1 MPRAT
6 GGERLGDKL
15 RYTLAL
21 GGGNGYHRDA
31 EGGAHFLHIAMEP
44 PLARTSSIILRAQYH
59 GDPQLQKLQSKVEI
73 TLDIGGIH
81 NIDDAIR
88 LLIQDEIP
96 GDDLLLGIGPQRI
109 DAWQIDDGAVPL
121 APDIAHFLIDGDAGK
136 IADMPIGAGEGIEQ
150 GGFAAILIAGQ
161 CEDRISAAS
170 FTSIFWASSTRRVSS

>member
-1 MPRAT
+1 LHIDGAT
-6 GGERLGDKL
+6 V
-15 RYTLAL
+15 
-21 GGGNGYHRDA
+21 
-31 EGGAHFLHIAMEP
+31 GAHLIHHVEG
-44 PLARTSSIILRAQYH
+44 QYH

-109 DAWQIDDGAVPL
+109 DAWQIDDGAIFL

-136 IADMPIGAGEGIEQ
+136 IADMLIGAGKGIEQ

-161 CEDRISAAS
+161 CEDHISAAS